1 MLIPFMRFLALHFR
15 HQSCIQKTTWQIV
28 FFSSETSLTCTKT
41 FKDSP
46 FPCAANPK
54 KVTVHIPDPSY
65 PHRSTSEQ
73 NFWSRMDAY
82 STYRRCTLHS
92 KRLAAIYWILS
103 GSLALYVPRTA
114 DWLFFVACFESQS
127 ILVFSLCFLINGQLL
142 IFFCWPETWGF
153 MTAFSPQKEFKTE

>member
-1 MLIPFMRFLALHFR
+1 MLIPFRRFLALHFR

-46 FPCAANPK
+46 FPCAVSPK

-114 DWLFFVACFESQS
+114 DLLFFVVCFESQS
-127 ILVFSLCFLINGQLL
+127 ILVFLYVLWSTIAVLFI
-142 IFFCWPETWGF
+142 CWPATWVF
-153 MTAFSPQKEFKTE
+153 MTVFSPQKEFKTG